1 MAIYK
6 KADIEKRLLGLESY
20 YLGLREALQGRAP
33 GGGWAPVYRVTE
45 EQMAEHY
52 ANVDFDE
59 VLLRLDH
66 FKAEVTA
73 VKALKTQAVK
83 PAKSYD

>member
-6 KADIEKRLLGLESY
+6 KADIEKRLAGLENY

-33 GGGWAPVYRVTE
+33 ASNWAMSYRVTE
-45 EQMAEHY
+45 ERLAELY
-52 ANVDFDE
+52 AHVDFDE
-59 VLLRLDH
+59 VLLRLEH
-66 FKAEVTA
+66 FKAEVAA
-73 VKALKTQAVK
+73 VKALKTKVVK